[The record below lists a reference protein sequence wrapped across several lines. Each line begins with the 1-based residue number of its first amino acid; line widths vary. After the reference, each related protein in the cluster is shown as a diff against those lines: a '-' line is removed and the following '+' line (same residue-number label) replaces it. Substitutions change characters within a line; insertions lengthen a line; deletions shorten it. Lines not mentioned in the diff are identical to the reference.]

1 MCFRQTAESYGMP
14 SLREGICVVFLE
26 AIELAASAVFM
37 IMDGLLVLAAQGDGQ
52 L

>member
-14 SLREGICVVFLE
+14 SLREGTCVVALE
-26 AIELAASAVFM
+26 AIEPAAPAVLM
-37 IMDGLLVLAAQGDGQ
+37 IVDGLLVLAAEGDGQ